1 MNINYETFLPDIEIL
16 IDKQNHG
23 ALLNILIDLHPAD
36 IEEIL
41 NHLKKDY
48 RKYLF
53 DLLPTELASEVL
65 VELDTPVADQIL
77 ENKSDEEISDLLEEM
92 DSDDAADVILE
103 LDDDIAERVLE
114 KMDDEEADEVKQLL
128 DHDEDT
134 AGGIMALEYISM
146 LHTASVTETIE
157 EIRAR
162 HDDIEEIYNIW
173 VVDKDNYL
181 LGYVSLR
188 DLVLAGPGDQ
198 LQKIMNPDVHF
209 MKVGM
214 DQEEVANYF
223 KKYDLVSAP
232 VLDEQMHMVGRITI
246 DDIVD
251 VLEEEGSEDLAYLSG
266 APDEEVLEESTF
278 LVSRARIPWL
288 MVSFFGTIF
297 AAFILEAFNETIE
310 TFIASAFFFPLIMA
324 MGGSVGQQASVIIVR
339 GLATG
344 DISIA
349 ETPKRLFKELK
360 ISMLIGTIFSLLI
373 FLIIFVWQ
381 GALFAFVL
389 GLSMFL
395 VINGAALMGALIPLV
410 FKRYNI
416 DPALATA
423 PFIATANDIFGLL
436 IYLSIMTI
444 LLGLF

>member
-1 MNINYETFLPDIEIL
+1 
-16 IDKQNHG
+16 
-23 ALLNILIDLHPAD
+23 
-36 IEEIL
+36 
-41 NHLKKDY
+41 
-48 RKYLF
+48 
-53 DLLPTELASEVL
+53 
-65 VELDTPVADQIL
+65 
-77 ENKSDEEISDLLEEM
+77 
-92 DSDDAADVILE
+92 
-103 LDDDIAERVLE
+103 
-114 KMDDEEADEVKQLL
+114 
-128 DHDEDT
+128 
-134 AGGIMALEYISM
+134 
-146 LHTASVTETIE
+146 
-157 EIRAR
+157 
-162 HDDIEEIYNIW
+162 
-173 VVDKDNYL
+173 
-181 LGYVSLR
+181 
-188 DLVLAGPGDQ
+188 
-198 LQKIMNPDVHF
+198 
-209 MKVGM
+209 
-214 DQEEVANYF
+214 
-223 KKYDLVSAP
+223 
-232 VLDEQMHMVGRITI
+232 
-246 DDIVD
+246 
-251 VLEEEGSEDLAYLSG
+251 
-266 APDEEVLEESTF
+266 
-278 LVSRARIPWL
+278 
-288 MVSFFGTIF
+288 
-297 AAFILEAFNETIE
+297 
-310 TFIASAFFFPLIMA
+310 MA